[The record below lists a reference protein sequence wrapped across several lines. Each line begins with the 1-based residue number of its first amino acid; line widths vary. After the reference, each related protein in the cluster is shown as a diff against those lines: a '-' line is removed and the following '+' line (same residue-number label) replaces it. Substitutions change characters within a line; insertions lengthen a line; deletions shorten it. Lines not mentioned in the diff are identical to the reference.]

1 MSYLLGTRVPNLGAL
16 LGMLMVD
23 GSGPEANQYQGQGFG
38 GGANGNSNFG
48 DGLQG
53 LILLEIN

>member
-1 MSYLLGTRVPNLGAL
+1 
-16 LGMLMVD
+16 MVD
-23 GSGPEANQYQGQGFG
+23 GSGPEASSYQGRGFG
-38 GGANGNSNFG
+38 GGGSGYNYGVAEYG

>member
-1 MSYLLGTRVPNLGAL
+1 
-16 LGMLMVD
+16 MVD